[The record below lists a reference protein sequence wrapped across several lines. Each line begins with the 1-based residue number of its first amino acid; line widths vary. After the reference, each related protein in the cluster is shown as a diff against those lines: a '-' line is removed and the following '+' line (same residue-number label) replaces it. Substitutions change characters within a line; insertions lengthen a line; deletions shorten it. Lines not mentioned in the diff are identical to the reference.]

1 MSSGTVLL
9 AGGGTGGHVFPLLA
23 VADALLALDSTL
35 ECVFIG
41 TARGIET
48 RVVPARGYR
57 LELMNVLPL
66 RGAGVRAAAS
76 GTLRAARAVAEAR
89 TLVKRLA
96 PKVVLSI
103 GGYAAGPVSLSA
115 VFSRIPL
122 LLLEPNSV
130 MGLANRLVAPLV
142 RRAYTAF
149 EPVERHF
156 RKSVVRRT
164 GVPLQRGFV
173 PRPYPVSGPLSV
185 LVLGGSQ
192 GAVALNETVPRALAR
207 IKEPI
212 SIVHQAGP
220 SLEAAVE
227 RRYRELGL
235 SARAQVIPFIDDMPE
250 ALARASLVIGRSG
263 ASAVSEI
270 AAVGRPSIL
279 IPFPYAAG
287 DHQRHNALALES
299 IGAAVCVPQDRAT
312 AGRLADQASLLLRDR
327 SRLAAMAAAAMSFG
341 RPQAAEVVARD
352 LLELAGLA
360 RSQQL
365 SEDTERPALEEVS

>member
-1 MSSGTVLL
+1 MSSATVLL

-23 VADALLALDSTL
+23 VADALSALEPML

-48 RVVPARGYR
+48 RVVPGRGYR

-66 RGAGVRAAAS
+66 RGAGFRAAAS
-76 GTLRAARAVAEAR
+76 GTVRAARAVAKAR
-89 TLVKRLA
+89 ALVKRFV

-103 GGYAAGPVSLSA
+103 GGYAAGPVSLAA

-142 RRAYTAF
+142 SRAYTAF

-164 GVPLQRGFV
+164 GVPLQRGFS

-220 SLEAAVE
+220 SHEAAVE

-250 ALARASLVIGRSG
+250 ALARASLVIGRAG

-287 DHQRHNALALES
+287 DHQRRNALALEA
-299 IGAAVCVPQDRAT
+299 IGAAVCVPQERAT

-327 SRLAAMAAAAMSFG
+327 SRLALMAAAAASFG
-341 RPQAAEVVARD
+341 RPQAAEEVARD

-360 RSQQL
+360 KLQQL
-365 SEDTERPALEEVS
+365 PEDIESPALEEVS

>member
-1 MSSGTVLL
+1 MSSATVLL

-23 VADALLALDSTL
+23 VAEALGALDPTL

-48 RVVPARGYR
+48 RVVPGRGYR
-57 LELMNVLPL
+57 LELMNVVPL

-76 GTLRAARAVAEAR
+76 GALRAARAVAEAR
-89 TLVKRLA
+89 VLVKRLT
-96 PKVVLSI
+96 PKAVLSI
-103 GGYAAGPVSLSA
+103 GGYAAGPVSLAA
-115 VFSRIPL
+115 VFSQIPL
-122 LLLEPNSV
+122 ALLEPNSV
-130 MGLANRLVAPLV
+130 MGFTNRLMAPLV

-149 EPVERHF
+149 EPAERHF

-164 GVPLQRGFV
+164 GVPLQRGFF
-173 PRPYPVSGPLSV
+173 PRPYPVSGAPSV

-192 GAVALNETVPRALAR
+192 GAQALNETVPRALAR
-207 IKEPI
+207 IKEPL

-220 SLEAAVE
+220 THEAAVE

-235 SARAQVIPFIDDMPE
+235 AGRAQVIPFIDDMPE

-270 AAVGRPSIL
+270 AAIGRPSIL

-299 IGAAVCVPQDRAT
+299 IGAAVCVPQERAT
-312 AGRLADQASLLLRDR
+312 AGRLADQVSLLFRDP
-327 SRLAAMAAAAMSFG
+327 SRLAAMAAAAASFG
-341 RPQAAEVVARD
+341 RPQAAQVVASD
-352 LLELAGLA
+352 LLELAGLS

-365 SEDTERPALEEVS
+365 PEGTESPALEEVS

>member
-1 MSSGTVLL
+1 MSSATVLL

-23 VADALLALDSTL
+23 VAEALGALDPTL

-48 RVVPARGYR
+48 RVVPGRGYR

-66 RGAGVRAAAS
+66 RGAGLRAAAS
-76 GTLRAARAVAEAR
+76 GALRAARAVAEAR
-89 TLVKRLA
+89 ALVKRLA
-96 PKVVLSI
+96 PKAVLSI
-103 GGYAAGPVSLSA
+103 GGYAAGPISLAA
-115 VFSRIPL
+115 VFSQIPL
-122 LLLEPNSV
+122 ALLEPNSV
-130 MGLANRLVAPLV
+130 MGLANRLVAPLA

-149 EPVERHF
+149 EPAERHF

-164 GVPLQRGFV
+164 GVPLQRGFS
-173 PRPYPVSGPLSV
+173 PRPYAVSGALSV

-192 GAVALNETVPRALAR
+192 GALALNETVPRALAR

-220 SLEAAVE
+220 THEATVE

-235 SARAQVIPFIDDMPE
+235 AGRAQVIPFIDDMPE

-270 AAVGRPSIL
+270 AAIGRPSIL

-287 DHQRHNALALES
+287 DHQRHNAQALEA
-299 IGAAVCVPQDRAT
+299 IGAAVCVPQERAT
-312 AGRLADQASLLLRDR
+312 AGRLADQASLLLRDP
-327 SRLAAMAAAAMSFG
+327 SRLAAMAAAAASFG
-341 RPQAAEVVARD
+341 RPQAAQVVASD
-352 LLELAGLA
+352 LLELAGLS

-365 SEDTERPALEEVS
+365 PEGTESPALEEVS